1 LAPRK
6 KTKKSESEVATE
18 AYKVLQENLMDALR
32 ELKKV
37 SSFAHAKEYAKG
49 TKQRL
54 DETIASMGKEEQE
67 EEKEAA

>member
-1 LAPRK
+1 MAAK
-6 KTKKSESEVATE
+6 
-18 AYKVLQENLMDALR
+18 AYKALQEKLLDALS
-32 ELKKV
+32 ELKEV